1 MNEKIAKKIKV
12 QATDDMKFYRFVH
25 FKELTLTEYRALKEG
40 EIIEITKALQRTYSQ
55 RVSSIKKRANN
66 RNY

>member
-25 FKELTLTEYRALKEG
+25 FKELTLSEYRALKEG
-40 EIIEITKALQRTYSQ
+40 EIIELTKTIFNLNKNFLKE
-55 RVSSIKKRANN
+55 IKK
-66 RNY
+66 

>member
-25 FKELTLTEYRALKEG
+25 FKELTLSEYRALKEG
-40 EIIEITKALQRTYSQ
+40 EIIEVTKTVFNLNKNFR
-55 RVSSIKKRANN
+55 
-66 RNY
+66 